1 MAREYVSPTGSP
13 ILGTLERLT
22 GRAEISGIADDGTP
36 QFMDETEVFWDDQ
49 RTAKTDDGKVIF
61 LDANGAEW
69 TFDQLTPA
77 DDSEEGD
84 EEGDDEEDDG
94 DVGC

>member
-22 GRAEISGIADDGTP
+22 GRAEITGIEDNGEPVYQGGTEI
-36 QFMDETEVFWDDQ
+36 FYDDQ
-49 RTAKTDDGKVIF
+49 VTATQDGKMIF
-61 LDANGAEW
+61 LDENGAEW

>member
-22 GRAEISGIADDGTP
+22 GRAEITGIEDDGEP
-36 QFMDETEVFWDDQ
+36 VYQGGTEIFYDDQ
-49 RTAKTDDGKVIF
+49 VTATQDGKMIF
-61 LDANGAEW
+61 LDENGAEW

-84 EEGDDEEDDG
+84 DEEDDG